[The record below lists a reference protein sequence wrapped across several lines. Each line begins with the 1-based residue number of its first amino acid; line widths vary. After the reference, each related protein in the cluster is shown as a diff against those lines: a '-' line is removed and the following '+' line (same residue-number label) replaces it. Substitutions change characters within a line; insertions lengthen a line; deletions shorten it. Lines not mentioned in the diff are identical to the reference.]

1 MAERRRYRLP
11 PIAEFRQQLRF
22 AGRSAL
28 RKQALAAE
36 SLLFEIA
43 RDRVYPVSWV
53 VWRITG
59 FRPEGDQLAD
69 AVLDGEDLR
78 HDLAVFLQ
86 ELAAELDFKHSD
98 RPHGAVE
105 SSEAASRLGVTVRT
119 LQRWRRYGLPLIP
132 IRLADGRRRKGC
144 FLDTLER
151 FAAAEATL
159 VERARRF
166 GRVNSVERAKLQ
178 ALVSHHVAEGLPGTV
193 AARIVADEIGRS
205 SGAVRRA
212 ARLGGRRLRLPGRIG
227 ELLLRAHNLRIS
239 ETRLAERLQRSP
251 ATIRRLISQSRRDRA
266 RALRPPVIELPTA
279 SLPDAEEIF
288 ATAGELDQVADRLVG
303 IDAPSWLAEIRA
315 LGSEEHAGQVGN
327 RIAAMHF
334 LHGRAASATDALPGN
349 PGERALDPVE
359 RDLGWSGRLL
369 ERTVIGIMY
378 AAVRRY
384 EQSVQ
389 VRLDTFE
396 PERIT
401 SVIEVLL
408 GRVAVVVRGFDPT
421 RRGTIGR
428 LERSV
433 GLEVARAVASDS
445 TLQDPPVGWRRTI
458 DSMQVLP
465 PLLRGMLLP
474 VRWWRAGGGVD
485 EDSESRRLIEVRHG
499 VGGVPRPHSM
509 KEAGRVIGMPP
520 TRLLGPL
527 LSAERAMGTAARR
540 G

>member
-11 PIAEFRQQLRF
+11 AIAEFRQQLRF

-28 RKQALAAE
+28 HKQALAAE
-36 SLLFEIA
+36 SLLFEVD

-69 AVLDGEDLR
+69 AVLDGGDLR

-98 RPHGAVE
+98 RPQGAVD
-105 SSEAASRLGVTVRT
+105 SAEAASRLGVTIRT
-119 LQRWRRYGLPLIP
+119 LQRWRSHGLPLIP

-151 FAAAEATL
+151 FAAAEAPL

-166 GRVNSVERAKLQ
+166 GRVGSTERAELQ
-178 ALVSHHVAEGLPGTV
+178 ARVNHHVAEGMPGSV
-193 AARIVADEIGRS
+193 AAKAVAGEVGRS

-212 ARLGGRRLRLPGRIG
+212 ADLGGRRVRLPGRVG

-239 ETRLAERLQRSP
+239 ETRLAERLERSP
-251 ATIRRLISQSRRDRA
+251 ATVRRLLSQARRDRA
-266 RALRPPVIELPTA
+266 VALKPPAVDLPTA
-279 SLPDAEEIF
+279 SLPGAEEVF
-288 ATAGELDQVADRLVG
+288 ATAGGLDDVAETLVG
-303 IDAPSWLAEIRA
+303 RDATSWLAAIRA
-315 LGSEEHAGQVGN
+315 IGPEDDAENVGN

-334 LHGRAASATDALPGN
+334 LHGRASSAIDALPEK
-349 PGERALDPVE
+349 PGERLLDPVE
-359 RDLGWSGRLL
+359 RDLAWGGRLL
-369 ERTVIGIMY
+369 ERTVIGIMHI
-378 AAVRRY
+378 AVRRY

-396 PERIT
+396 PERIV
-401 SVIEVLL
+401 SVIEMLF
-408 GRVAVVVRGFDPT
+408 GRAAEVVQGFDPT

-433 GLEVARAVASDS
+433 GLEVARAVASEGK
-445 TLQDPPVGWRRTI
+445 LQDPSGLGRRTI
-458 DSMQVLP
+458 DSLHVLQP
-465 PLLRGMLLP
+465 SLRGMLLP
-474 VRWWRAGGGVD
+474 VRWWRAGAGMELD
-485 EDSESRRLIEVRHG
+485 PKSRRLIEVRHG
-499 VGGVPRPHSM
+499 VGEAVRPHSM
-509 KEAGRVIGMPP
+509 KETGRVIGVPP
-520 TRLLGPL
+520 TRLIGPL
-527 LSAERAMGTAARR
+527 LTAERAMGAAAR